1 MTPRAVRLPKMS
13 HQPRNP
19 GREHRS
25 GFPTFGP
32 VRRRPICDWLI
43 VGLERQLIPTSATV
57 PHPARPRGGT
67 RPMTSLADL
76 LDPDQWIV
84 SGKNLSDFPWPDGSN
99 EREAMKLILSTRPSL
114 KAHFER
120 WSKRVMEALGRRGGE
135 KVGDVFMEEYLRE
148 LWERSRAS
156 S

>member
-1 MTPRAVRLPKMS
+1 M
-13 HQPRNP
+13 
-19 GREHRS
+19 
-25 GFPTFGP
+25 
-32 VRRRPICDWLI
+32 
-43 VGLERQLIPTSATV
+43 
-57 PHPARPRGGT
+57 GT
-67 RPMTSLADL
+67 LPMTSLADL

-84 SGKNLSDFPWPDGSN
+84 SGKNLSDFPWPDGNN
-99 EREAMKLILSTRPSL
+99 EREAMKLILSTRPLL

>member
-1 MTPRAVRLPKMS
+1 
-13 HQPRNP
+13 
-19 GREHRS
+19 
-25 GFPTFGP
+25 
-32 VRRRPICDWLI
+32 
-43 VGLERQLIPTSATV
+43 
-57 PHPARPRGGT
+57 
-67 RPMTSLADL
+67 MTSLADL
-76 LDPDQWIV
+76 LDPDQLIV

-156 S
+156 A